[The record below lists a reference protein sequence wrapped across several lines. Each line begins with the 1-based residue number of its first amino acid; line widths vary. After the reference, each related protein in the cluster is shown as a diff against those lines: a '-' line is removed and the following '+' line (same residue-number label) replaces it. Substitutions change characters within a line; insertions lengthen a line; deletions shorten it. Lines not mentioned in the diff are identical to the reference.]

1 MRLFACS
8 PRLVFLALSVST
20 VPYLRPIFQVTGIP
34 KFAAEDTSLV
44 TTDSEG
50 RKVTIP
56 VPQGTPIVLNV
67 PGLHNNRT

>member
-1 MRLFACS
+1 MFPPVSFSGPMGEHRALFA
-8 PRLVFLALSVST
+8 
-20 VPYLRPIFQVTGIP
+20 PYFQVTGIP

-50 RKVTIP
+50 RKVTVP

-67 PGLHNNRT
+67 PGLHNNRS